1 MSRGFS
7 LLEVLIV
14 MAIVILL
21 STGLIYRMS
30 DARRDKAVQATG
42 DAILF
47 TLEEA
52 KNNAI
57 AGKYGLAHGVHFASS
72 AYTSFSGTVYSAG
85 GANNV
90 VHTVSSDIEITPAL
104 SGGAVDVIFARLNG
118 EANVTGTITV
128 AAADDSTT
136 TRVLS
141 IGAGGDV
148 SIE

>member
-57 AGKYGLAHGVHFASS
+57 AGKYGLAHGVHFTSG
-72 AYTSFSGTVYSAG
+72 AYTSFSGIVYSAG